1 MRSRAP
7 LLFIIAT
14 TGCMNEYHPEFHP
27 VTTTTFV
34 QNVSAPTTLIGGLIP
49 ETSSDA
55 SNLTIDLPPKY
66 DMPPSTP
73 VLPPEARREIQP
85 KNTVIASS
93 ETPARP
99 NVSVDAPQA
108 PGTYLG
114 PNVEI
119 GPGVTF
125 GGNVYIQGDLIIG
138 GTRQHPVLMTR

>member
-7 LLFIIAT
+7 FLIALVT

-34 QNVSAPTTLIGGLIP
+34 QNVSSPTTVVNESAP
-49 ETSSDA
+49 AA
-55 SNLTIDLPPKY
+55 SRFDIDLPPKY
-66 DMPPSTP
+66 DSPDSPQEQVESRSPTQPKTAMIAEAKAPRREPAKCD
-73 VLPPEARREIQP
+73 LPPGQP
-85 KNTVIASS
+85 
-93 ETPARP
+93 
-99 NVSVDAPQA
+99 

-125 GGNVYIQGDLIIG
+125 GGNVYVQGNLIIG
-138 GTRQHPVLMTR
+138 GTRAHPVLTTTE